1 MGSSTRASASGDAV
15 SREVSALPAS
25 AAWSTVGRR
34 RSEWSRGWQRFKRYR
49 PGMVGFGFI
58 LVLVVL
64 ATFPDLFAPYP
75 YTQVFRGMR
84 GAPPSWSHPLG
95 FDHIGRDVLSRII
108 WGTRVALIVGLL
120 ASGIAV
126 AIGVTVGA
134 AAGYLGG
141 WVDSLLSRIV
151 DTLMAYPLLVLLITL
166 AAVLGPSLVTVV
178 VIIGLTTWAQYA
190 RVVRADVLSLREREF
205 VLAAQA
211 AGASTARIIF
221 RHVIPNVLGPVI
233 VLASLG
239 IGGIILLESA
249 LSFLGLGAQP
259 PTASWG
265 GMLADGRAFILTYP
279 QIAIAPGVMISLTV
293 LAFNLVG
300 DGLRD
305 ALDPRQKDV
314 TINR

>member
-1 MGSSTRASASGDAV
+1 MSRAV
-15 SREVSALPAS
+15 ILEEVRVAPRP
-25 AAWSTVGRR
+25 VR
-34 RSEWSRGWQRFKRYR
+34 RSEWARGWQRFRRYR
-49 PGMVGFGFI
+49 PGMIGLAFVLG
-58 LVLVVL
+58 LVVL
-64 ATFPDLFAPYP
+64 AVVPDLFAPYS
-75 YTQVFRGMR
+75 YTEVFRGMR

-95 FDHIGRDVLSRII
+95 FDHIGRDMLSRTI
-108 WGTRVALIVGLL
+108 WGARVALVVGLL
-120 ASGIAV
+120 ATSIAV
-126 AIGVTVGA
+126 VVGVSVGA

-141 WVDSLLSRIV
+141 WVDTVLSRIV

-211 AGASTARIIF
+211 AGASSGRIIF
-221 RHVIPNVLGPVI
+221 RHIVPNVLGPVI

-265 GMLADGRAFILTYP
+265 GMLADGRAFILIYP

-314 TINR
+314 TIGR

>member
-1 MGSSTRASASGDAV
+1 M
-15 SREVSALPAS
+15 REDLTVAPLAPVRLE
-25 AAWSTVGRR
+25 AAR
-34 RSEWSRGWQRFKRYR
+34 RSEWSRGWRRFVRYR
-49 PGMVGFGFI
+49 PGVAGLVFI
-58 LVLVVL
+58 LLLLVL
-64 ATFPDLFAPYP
+64 AAAPDVFAPYP
-75 YTQVFRGMR
+75 YQEVFRGMR

-108 WGTRVALIVGLL
+108 HGTRVALVVGLL
-120 ASGIAV
+120 ATGIAV
-126 AIGVTVGA
+126 VIGVAVGA
-134 AAGYLGG
+134 TAGYLGG
-141 WVDSLLSRIV
+141 AVDAVLSRLV

-190 RVVRADVLSLREREF
+190 RVVRAEVLSLREREF

-211 AGASTARIIF
+211 AGAGAGRIIL
-221 RHVIPNVLGPVI
+221 RHIVPNVLSPVI
-233 VLASLG
+233 VIASLG

-259 PTASWG
+259 PTPSWG

-305 ALDPRQKDV
+305 ALDPRQKD
-314 TINR
+314 IHLSR

>member
-1 MGSSTRASASGDAV
+1 M
-15 SREVSALPAS
+15 REDLSVAPLAPVRLE
-25 AAWSTVGRR
+25 AAR
-34 RSEWSRGWQRFKRYR
+34 RSEWSRGWRRFVRYR
-49 PGMVGFGFI
+49 PGVAGLVFI
-58 LVLVVL
+58 LLLLVL
-64 ATFPDLFAPYP
+64 AAAPDVFAPYP
-75 YTQVFRGMR
+75 YQEVFRGMR

-108 WGTRVALIVGLL
+108 HGTRVALIVGLL
-120 ASGIAV
+120 ATGIAV
-126 AIGVTVGA
+126 VIGVAVGA
-134 AAGYLGG
+134 TAGYLGG
-141 WVDSLLSRIV
+141 VVDAVLSRLV

-190 RVVRADVLSLREREF
+190 RVVRAEVLSLREREF

-211 AGASTARIIF
+211 AGAGVGRIIL
-221 RHVIPNVLGPVI
+221 RHIVPNVLSPVI
-233 VLASLG
+233 VIASLG
-239 IGGIILLESA
+239 IGGVILLESA

-259 PTASWG
+259 PTPSWG

-314 TINR
+314 QLSR

>member
-1 MGSSTRASASGDAV
+1 MSQNTATAIAV
-15 SREVSALPAS
+15 P
-25 AAWSTVGRR
+25 GRTHAGR
-34 RSEWSRGWQRFKRYR
+34 QSELVRGWRRFRRYR
-49 PGMVGFGFI
+49 PGMVGLVFI

-64 ATFPDLFAPYP
+64 AVFPDFFAPYP
-75 YTQVFRGMR
+75 YTQIFRGMR
-84 GAPPSWSHPLG
+84 GAGPSPSHLLG
-95 FDHIGRDVLSRII
+95 FDHIGRDMLSRMI
-108 WGTRVALIVGLL
+108 WGSRVALIVGLL
-120 ASGIAV
+120 ASSIAV
-126 AIGVTVGA
+126 VIGVTVGA

-141 WVDSLLSRIV
+141 WVDSLLSRLV

-166 AAVLGPSLVTVV
+166 AAVLGPSIVTVV

-211 AGASTARIIF
+211 LGASTARIVF
-221 RHVIPNVLGPVI
+221 RHVVPNVLGPVI

-239 IGGIILLESA
+239 VGGIILLESA

-265 GMLADGRAFILTYP
+265 GMLADGRAFILIYP

-305 ALDPRQKDV
+305 ALDPRQKDATV
-314 TINR
+314 TR

>member
-1 MGSSTRASASGDAV
+1 MSRAVVMQDVPLAPRLA
-15 SREVSALPAS
+15 
-25 AAWSTVGRR
+25 R
-34 RSEWSRGWQRFKRYR
+34 RSEWTRGWQRFRRYR
-49 PGMVGFGFI
+49 PGMIGLAFV

-64 ATFPDLFAPYP
+64 AIFPDVFAPYP
-75 YTQVFRGMR
+75 YTEVFRGMR
-84 GAPPSWSHPLG
+84 GAPPSWSHLLG
-95 FDHIGRDVLSRII
+95 FDHIGRDMLSRII
-108 WGTRVALIVGLL
+108 WGSRVALIVGLL
-120 ASGIAV
+120 ATSIAV
-126 AIGVTVGA
+126 IIGVSVGA

-141 WVDSLLSRIV
+141 WVDTVLSRIV

-178 VIIGLTTWAQYA
+178 IIIGLTTWAQYA

-211 AGASTARIIF
+211 AGASAARIIF
-221 RHVIPNVLGPVI
+221 RHIVPNVLGPVI

-249 LSFLGLGAQP
+249 LSFLGLGTQP

-265 GMLADGRAFILTYP
+265 GMLADGRAFILIYP

>member
-1 MGSSTRASASGDAV
+1 MSRDA
-15 SREVSALPAS
+15 ALPTAV
-25 AAWSTVGRR
+25 AAVPVLQR

-49 PGMVGFGFI
+49 PGMIGLAFVG
-58 LVLVVL
+58 VLVVL
-64 ATFPDLFAPYP
+64 AVVPDLFAPYS
-75 YTQVFRGMR
+75 YTELFRGMR
-84 GAPPSWSHPLG
+84 GAPPSLSHPLG
-95 FDHIGRDVLSRII
+95 FDHIGRDMLSRII
-108 WGTRVALIVGLL
+108 WGSRVALLVGLL
-120 ASGIAV
+120 ATGIAV
-126 AIGVTVGA
+126 VIGVAVGA
-134 AAGYLGG
+134 TAGYLGG
-141 WVDSLLSRIV
+141 WADTLLSRLV

-211 AGASTARIIF
+211 AGASTGRIIR
-221 RHVIPNVLGPVI
+221 RHIVPNVLSPVI
-233 VLASLG
+233 VIASLG

-259 PTASWG
+259 PTPSWG
-265 GMLADGRAFILTYP
+265 SMLSDGRSFILIYP

-305 ALDPRQKDV
+305 ALDPRLKDA
-314 TINR
+314 NLSR

>member
-1 MGSSTRASASGDAV
+1 MSRDAAATIVAVPAPTRA
-15 SREVSALPAS
+15 
-25 AAWSTVGRR
+25 GRQ
-34 RSEWSRGWQRFKRYR
+34 SELVRGWRRFRRYR
-49 PGMVGFGFI
+49 PGMVGLVFI
-58 LVLVVL
+58 LVLLVL
-64 ATFPDLFAPYP
+64 AVFPDFFAPYP
-75 YTQVFRGMR
+75 YTQIFRGMR
-84 GAPPSWSHPLG
+84 GAGPSPGHPLG
-95 FDHIGRDVLSRII
+95 FDHIGRDMLSRMI
-108 WGTRVALIVGLL
+108 WGSRVALVVGLL
-120 ASGIAV
+120 ASSIAV
-126 AIGVTVGA
+126 VIGVTVGA

-141 WVDSLLSRIV
+141 WADSLLSRLV

-166 AAVLGPSLVTVV
+166 AAVLGPSIVTVV

-211 AGASTARIIF
+211 LGASTARIVF
-221 RHVIPNVLGPVI
+221 RHVVPNVLGPVI

-265 GMLADGRAFILTYP
+265 GMLADGRAFILIYP

-305 ALDPRQKDV
+305 ALDPRQKDATV
-314 TINR
+314 AR

>member
-1 MGSSTRASASGDAV
+1 MRLV
-15 SREVSALPAS
+15 SRQAAAVPTPGISAGPIFA
-25 AAWSTVGRR
+25 R
-34 RSEWSRGWQRFKRYR
+34 RSEWVRGWQRFKRYR
-49 PGMVGFGFI
+49 PGLIGLGFI
-58 LVLVVL
+58 GVLIILAVV
-64 ATFPDLFAPYP
+64 PDLFAPHS

-84 GAPPSWSHPLG
+84 GAPPTWAHPLG

-108 WGTRVALIVGLL
+108 WGSRVALIVGLL
-120 ASGIAV
+120 ATGIAV
-126 AIGVTVGA
+126 VIGVTVGA

-141 WVDSLLSRIV
+141 RVDAILFRLV

-178 VIIGLTTWAQYA
+178 IIIGLTTWAQYA
-190 RVVRADVLSLREREF
+190 RVVRADVLSLRERDF

-211 AGASTARIIF
+211 AGASALRIIF
-221 RHVIPNVLGPVI
+221 RHIVPNVLSPVI
-233 VLASLG
+233 VIASLG

-259 PTASWG
+259 PTPSWG
-265 GMLADGRAFILTYP
+265 SMLSDGRSFILIYP
-279 QIAIAPGVMISLTV
+279 QIAIAPGVMIALTV

-305 ALDPRQKDV
+305 ALDPRQKEAL
-314 TINR
+314 INR